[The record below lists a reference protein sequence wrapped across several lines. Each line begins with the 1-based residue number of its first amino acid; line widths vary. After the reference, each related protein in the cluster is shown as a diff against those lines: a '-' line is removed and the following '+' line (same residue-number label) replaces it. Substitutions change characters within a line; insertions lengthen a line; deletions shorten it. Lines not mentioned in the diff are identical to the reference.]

1 MCVCVAVVIQYATR
15 MRHITSSVAG
25 LVLLCFATL
34 YHEGHD
40 FRKKVIERKKCILI
54 FSTTLPS
61 KFLILR
67 RNERDM
73 IINVSRSPFTVSQ

>member
-15 MRHITSSVAG
+15 MRHIMSSVAG

-40 FRKKVIERKKCILI
+40 FRKNVIEHKMCFDFLYSFFPKH
-54 FSTTLPS
+54 FS
-61 KFLILR
+61 F
-67 RNERDM
+67 
-73 IINVSRSPFTVSQ
+73 